1 MLKANKKDLQ
11 KINSDVKSITN
22 DMDDL
27 NKFIK
32 ETDGKAEIVS
42 LSSKESIGKGQSK

>member
-32 ETDGKAEIVS
+32 ETDG
-42 LSSKESIGKGQSK
+42 

>member
-1 MLKANKKDLQ
+1 LLKANKKDLK

-22 DMDDL
+22 DMDDI

-32 ETDGKAEIVS
+32 ETEGKAEKVS
-42 LSSKESIGKGQSK
+42 LVSKEGKGQCK